1 MIGLSLCLLLGAA
14 AVMFLFNGFSE
25 LREAWEV
32 GPAALLYAGLLY
44 AMLSFGAGM
53 LVFFSVGFFALG
65 WLRIGDS
72 RKEAGELPSDNTVG
86 DPVAGE
92 RKLTDW
98 LSAMQST
105 EAYIGMIPRSEP
117 YVPPERRPPPGIKP
131 PRARL
136 TRTGWQI
143 LSACLVSGFV
153 AGAAV
158 GWLHGVD
165 ALEGLEAHR
174 GYQPVGVMRL
184 LISGLLGTLAALP
197 VAIFVAAFFAEVKER
212 DDARADRPETA

>member
-1 MIGLSLCLLLGAA
+1 MIGLSLCLLLGAVT
-14 AVMFLFNGFSE
+14 VMSFLGGYSE
-25 LREAWEV
+25 LQKAWDI
-32 GPAALLYAGLLY
+32 GPAALLFTALLY
-44 AMLSFGAGM
+44 SMLSFGAGI

-86 DPVAGE
+86 DPVEGE
-92 RKLTDW
+92 RKLTQW

-105 EAYIGMIPRSEP
+105 EAYIGMIPRSAP
-117 YVPPERRPPPGIKP
+117 YVPPERRPPPGFKP

-136 TRTGWQI
+136 TRAGWQI
-143 LSACLVSGFV
+143 LSVCLVSGFV

-165 ALEGLEAHR
+165 AVPGLEAHQ
-174 GYQPVGVMRL
+174 GYQPVGLMRL
-184 LISGLLGTLAALP
+184 LISGLLGTLAVLP

-212 DDARADRPETA
+212 DDAGADRPETA